1 MARPKKTA
9 EGTTATKKTTRK
21 STAKKTTEETT
32 APVEEQVN
40 QVLEEQTTPQGE
52 ETVTETET
60 PKPVGNL
67 FGTINYNQVAD
78 LDNFVTNMT
87 PDQGLYI
94 LVQAARAAHSR
105 NAYTMEE
112 SETLSKAIRMI
123 TKPAEEVKEET
134 PTEATVDEVTE

>member
-9 EGTTATKKTTRK
+9 EGTTATKKTTTR
-21 STAKKTTEETT
+21 KTTKKAEETT
-32 APVEEQVN
+32 VEAPVEEQVN
-40 QVLEEQTTPQGE
+40 QVLEETTQE
-52 ETVTETET
+52 KVTETET
-60 PKPVGNL
+60 PKPIGNL
-67 FGTINYNQVAD
+67 FGSINYNQTSD
-78 LDNFVTNMT
+78 LDNFITNMT

-123 TKPAEEVKEET
+123 TKPADTPTDET
-134 PTEATVDEVTE
+134 PTEQPVEEVTE

>member
-9 EGTTATKKTTRK
+9 EGTTATKKTKTP
-21 STAKKTTEETT
+21 KKAEETKVE

-40 QVLEEQTTPQGE
+40 QVLEETTQE
-52 ETVTETET
+52 KVTETET
-60 PKPVGNL
+60 PKPIGNL
-67 FGTINYNQVAD
+67 FGSINYNQTSD
-78 LDNFVTNMT
+78 LDNFITNMT

-123 TKPAEEVKEET
+123 TKPAGAPTDES
-134 PTEATVDEVTE
+134 PTEQPVEEVTE

>member
-9 EGTTATKKTTRK
+9 EGTTATKKTTTRK
-21 STAKKTTEETT
+21 KAEETKVE

-40 QVLEEQTTPQGE
+40 QVLEETTQE
-52 ETVTETET
+52 KVTETET
-60 PKPVGNL
+60 PKPIGNL
-67 FGTINYNQVAD
+67 FGSINYNQTSD
-78 LDNFVTNMT
+78 LDNFITNMT

-123 TKPAEEVKEET
+123 TKPADTPTDET
-134 PTEATVDEVTE
+134 PTEQPVEDVTE

>member
-9 EGTTATKKTTRK
+9 EGTTATKKTTTRK
-21 STAKKTTEETT
+21 KAEETKVE

-40 QVLEEQTTPQGE
+40 QVLDETTQE
-52 ETVTETET
+52 KVTETET
-60 PKPVGNL
+60 PKPIGNL
-67 FGTINYNQVAD
+67 FGSINYNQTSD
-78 LDNFVTNMT
+78 LDNFITNMT

-112 SETLSKAIRMI
+112 SETLSKAIRTI
-123 TKPAEEVKEET
+123 TKPADTPTDET
-134 PTEATVDEVTE
+134 PTEQPVEEVTE

>member
-9 EGTTATKKTTRK
+9 EGTTATKKTTTRK
-21 STAKKTTEETT
+21 KAEETKVE

-40 QVLEEQTTPQGE
+40 QVLDETTQE
-52 ETVTETET
+52 KVTETET
-60 PKPVGNL
+60 PIPIGNL
-67 FGTINYNQVAD
+67 FGSIHYNQTSD
-78 LDNFVTNMT
+78 LDNFITNMT

-123 TKPAEEVKEET
+123 TKPADTPTDET
-134 PTEATVDEVTE
+134 PTEQPVEEVTE

>member
-9 EGTTATKKTTRK
+9 EGTTATKKTTTRK
-21 STAKKTTEETT
+21 KAEETKVE

-40 QVLEEQTTPQGE
+40 QVLEETTQE
-52 ETVTETET
+52 KVTETET
-60 PKPVGNL
+60 PKPIGNL
-67 FGTINYNQVAD
+67 FGSINYNQTSD
-78 LDNFVTNMT
+78 LDNFITNMT

-112 SETLSKAIRMI
+112 SETLSKAIRTI
-123 TKPAEEVKEET
+123 TKPADT
-134 PTEATVDEVTE
+134 PTEQPVEEVTE

>member
-9 EGTTATKKTTRK
+9 EGTTATKKTTTRK
-21 STAKKTTEETT
+21 KAEETKVE

-40 QVLEEQTTPQGE
+40 QVLDETTQE
-52 ETVTETET
+52 KVTETET
-60 PKPVGNL
+60 PKPIGNL
-67 FGTINYNQVAD
+67 FGSINYNQTSD
-78 LDNFVTNMT
+78 LDNFITNMT
-87 PDQGLYI
+87 PDQGLYV

-123 TKPAEEVKEET
+123 TKPADTSTDET
-134 PTEATVDEVTE
+134 PTEQPVEEVTE

>member
-9 EGTTATKKTTRK
+9 EGTTATKKTTTRK
-21 STAKKTTEETT
+21 KAEETKVE

-40 QVLEEQTTPQGE
+40 QVLDETTQE
-52 ETVTETET
+52 KVTETET
-60 PKPVGNL
+60 PKPIGNL
-67 FGTINYNQVAD
+67 FGSINYNQTSD
-78 LDNFVTNMT
+78 LDNFITNMT

-123 TKPAEEVKEET
+123 TKPADTPTDET
-134 PTEATVDEVTE
+134 PTEQPVEEVTE

>member
-9 EGTTATKKTTRK
+9 EGTTATKKTTTRK
-21 STAKKTTEETT
+21 KAEETKVE

-40 QVLEEQTTPQGE
+40 QVLEETTQE
-52 ETVTETET
+52 KVTETET
-60 PKPVGNL
+60 PKPIGNL
-67 FGTINYNQVAD
+67 FGSINYNQTSD
-78 LDNFVTNMT
+78 LDNFITNMT

-123 TKPAEEVKEET
+123 TKPADT
-134 PTEATVDEVTE
+134 PTEPPVEEVTE

>member
-40 QVLEEQTTPQGE
+40 QVLDEQTPQG

-67 FGTINYNQVAD
+67 FGSINYNQVSD
-78 LDNFVTNMT
+78 LDNFIVNMT

>member
-9 EGTTATKKTTRK
+9 ESTTATKKTTTRK
-21 STAKKTTEETT
+21 KAEETKVE

-40 QVLEEQTTPQGE
+40 QVLEETTQE
-52 ETVTETET
+52 KVTETET
-60 PKPVGNL
+60 PKPIGNL
-67 FGTINYNQVAD
+67 FGSINYNQTSD
-78 LDNFVTNMT
+78 LDNFITNMT

-123 TKPAEEVKEET
+123 TKPADT
-134 PTEATVDEVTE
+134 PTEQPVEEVTE

>member
-9 EGTTATKKTTRK
+9 EGTTATKKTTTRK
-21 STAKKTTEETT
+21 KAEETKVE

-40 QVLEEQTTPQGE
+40 QVLEETTQE
-52 ETVTETET
+52 KVTETET
-60 PKPVGNL
+60 PKPIGNL
-67 FGTINYNQVAD
+67 FGSINYNQTSD
-78 LDNFVTNMT
+78 LDNFITNMT

-112 SETLSKAIRMI
+112 VKHFQRQSE
-123 TKPAEEVKEET
+123 
-134 PTEATVDEVTE
+134 

>member
-9 EGTTATKKTTRK
+9 EGTTATKKTTTRK
-21 STAKKTTEETT
+21 KAEETKVV

-40 QVLEEQTTPQGE
+40 QVLEETTQE
-52 ETVTETET
+52 KVTETET
-60 PKPVGNL
+60 PKPIGNL
-67 FGTINYNQVAD
+67 FGSINYNQTSD
-78 LDNFVTNMT
+78 LDNFITNMT

-123 TKPAEEVKEET
+123 TKPADT
-134 PTEATVDEVTE
+134 PTDESPTEQPVEEVTE

>member
-9 EGTTATKKTTRK
+9 EGTTATKKTTTRK
-21 STAKKTTEETT
+21 KAEETKVE

-40 QVLEEQTTPQGE
+40 QVLEETTQE
-52 ETVTETET
+52 KVTETET
-60 PKPVGNL
+60 PKPIGNL
-67 FGTINYNQVAD
+67 FGSINYNQTSD
-78 LDNFVTNMT
+78 LDNFITNMT

-123 TKPAEEVKEET
+123 TKPADTPTDET
-134 PTEATVDEVTE
+134 PTEKPVEEVTE

>member
-9 EGTTATKKTTRK
+9 EGTTATKKTTTRK
-21 STAKKTTEETT
+21 KAEETKVE

-40 QVLEEQTTPQGE
+40 QVLEETTQE
-52 ETVTETET
+52 KVTETET
-60 PKPVGNL
+60 PKPIGNL
-67 FGTINYNQVAD
+67 FGSINYNQTSD
-78 LDNFVTNMT
+78 LDNFITNMT

-123 TKPAEEVKEET
+123 TKPADTPTEQPVEEVKE
-134 PTEATVDEVTE
+134 

>member
-9 EGTTATKKTTRK
+9 EGTTATKKTTTRK
-21 STAKKTTEETT
+21 KAEETKVE

-40 QVLEEQTTPQGE
+40 QVLEETTQE
-52 ETVTETET
+52 KVTETET
-60 PKPVGNL
+60 PKPIGNL
-67 FGTINYNQVAD
+67 FGSINYNQTSD
-78 LDNFVTNMT
+78 LDNFITNMT

-123 TKPAEEVKEET
+123 TKPADTPTDET
-134 PTEATVDEVTE
+134 PTEQPVEEVTE

>member
-9 EGTTATKKTTRK
+9 EGTTATKKTTTRK
-21 STAKKTTEETT
+21 KAEETKVE

-40 QVLEEQTTPQGE
+40 QVLDETTQE
-52 ETVTETET
+52 KVTETET
-60 PKPVGNL
+60 PKPIGNL
-67 FGTINYNQVAD
+67 FGSINYNQTSD
-78 LDNFVTNMT
+78 LDNFITNMT

-94 LVQAARAAHSR
+94 LVQGARAAHSR

-123 TKPAEEVKEET
+123 AKPADTPTDET
-134 PTEATVDEVTE
+134 PTEQPVEEVTE